1 MLLNAS
7 GNRIDR
13 IGRAMTYVF
22 RNNTIEQFLGA
33 GYQFSGYDDI
43 AVPQADEYLWWYQVP
58 IYFDTTRLAQEVQIY
73 AQKLEYVLGQIGDKT
88 IYVFTLDTV
97 GTRPIE
103 AADTELY
110 SAIAAFNET
119 AYRIAQKTNVKI
131 VNISDFFAGYAKKD
145 IIDNRYYLTA
155 QMPYNPQLIRPFQAW
170 WKRKKEEIAMQRK
183 KCLVLDLDNTLW
195 GGVIGED
202 GVEGIAL
209 SGSYPGKAFHLWQ
222 EGLKELQKSGVMLA
236 ICSKNNMTDVDEVWA
251 KREDMVLRKEDFV
264 AMRINWQDKA
274 TNIREL
280 AQELNIGLDAMVFV
294 DDNPTER
301 ELIKQQL
308 PMVVVPE
315 FPKQP
320 YDLLNLYRELVDNYF
335 GTYRLTDED
344 KQKTQQYIANAQ
356 RAQAQNAFTNME
368 DYLRSLE
375 MKLQIRQVSDV
386 TLPRAAQLTQKTN
399 QFNLTTRRYTEDDIK
414 NMLVDG
420 AQVWTLSVAD
430 KFGDYGLTGV
440 LIIKDN
446 TIDTLLM
453 SCRVLGKGIEMA
465 FVKSVLK
472 QYAGDI
478 HAEYIPTVK
487 NAQVSNFYS
496 RLGMSELTNERMK
509 VEGMKEYSATI
520 EELELNVEAYYDII
534 INV

>member
-1 MLLNAS
+1 
-7 GNRIDR
+7 
-13 IGRAMTYVF
+13 MTYVF

-58 IYFDTTRLAQEVQIY
+58 MHFDMDRLAQEVRMY
-73 AQKLEYVLGQIGDKT
+73 AQKLEYVLGLIGEKT
-88 IYVFTLDTV
+88 IYVFTLDAI
-97 GTRPIE
+97 GIRPIE
-103 AADTELY
+103 TADTELY

-119 AYRIAQKTNVKI
+119 AYRSAQKANVKI
-131 VNISDFFAGYAKKD
+131 VNISDFLAGYSQKD
-145 IIDNRYYLTA
+145 IVDNRYYLTA

-170 WKRKKEEIAMQRK
+170 WKRKKEEMAMQRK

-195 GGVIGED
+195 GGVVGED

-222 EGLKELQKSGVMLA
+222 EGLKELQRSGVMLA
-236 ICSKNNMTDVDEVWA
+236 ICSKNNMPDVDEIWA
-251 KREDMVLRKEDFV
+251 KRDDMVLRKEDFV
-264 AMRINWQDKA
+264 TMRINWQDKA
-274 TNIREL
+274 TNLHEL

-301 ELIKQQL
+301 ELIRQQL

-356 RAQAQNAFTNME
+356 RAKAQSAFINME

-375 MKLQIRQVSDV
+375 MKLQIRQVTDV
-386 TLPRAAQLTQKTN
+386 TLPRVAQLTQKTN

-414 NMLVDG
+414 KMLVDG

-430 KFGDYGLTGV
+430 KFGNYGLTGV
-440 LIIKDN
+440 MIIKDN
-446 TIDTLLM
+446 VIDSLLM

-465 FVKSVLK
+465 FVRSVLK
-472 QYAGDI
+472 QYAGEI
-478 HAEYIPTVK
+478 RAEYIPTAK
-487 NAQVSNFYS
+487 NAQVADFWN
-496 RLGMSELTNERMK
+496 R
-509 VEGMKEYSATI
+509 VGMKELKKDEVKEYVAQL
-520 EELELNVEAYYDII
+520 EELDLKIESYYE
-534 INV
+534 INQD

>member
-1 MLLNAS
+1 
-7 GNRIDR
+7 
-13 IGRAMTYVF
+13 MTYVF

-43 AVPQADEYLWWYQVP
+43 NVPQADEYMWWYQVP
-58 IYFDTTRLAQEVQIY
+58 MHCDTARLTDEVRMFVQKFD
-73 AQKLEYVLGQIGDKT
+73 YVLGQIGDKT
-88 IYVFTLDTV
+88 IYVFTLDAI
-97 GTRPIE
+97 GMRPIE
-103 AADTELY
+103 ASSMDLY
-110 SAIAAFNET
+110 LAIATFNDT
-119 AYRIAQKTNVKI
+119 AYRAAQKANVKI
-131 VNISDFFAGYAKKD
+131 VNISDFLAGYAKKD

-170 WKRKKEEIAMQRK
+170 WKRKKEEMAMQRK
-183 KCLVLDLDNTLW
+183 KCLVLDMDNTLW
-195 GGVIGED
+195 SGVVGED
-202 GVEGIAL
+202 GVDGMAL

-236 ICSKNNMTDVDEVWA
+236 ICSKNNMADVEEVWA
-251 KREDMVLRKEDFV
+251 KREDMVLCKEDFV
-264 AMRINWQDKA
+264 AKRINWQDKA

-301 ELIKQQL
+301 ELIRQQL

-414 NMLVDG
+414 NMSVDG

-440 LIIKDN
+440 MIVKDN

-465 FVKSVLK
+465 FVRTVLK
-472 QYAGDI
+472 QYVGEI
-478 HAEYIPTVK
+478 KAEYIPTMK
-487 NAQVSNFYS
+487 NAQVADFWN
-496 RLGMSELTNERMK
+496 RIGMKEVKNE
-509 VEGMKEYSATI
+509 GAKEYSAI
-520 EELELNVEAYYDII
+520 VENLDLKVESYYE
-534 INV
+534 INID